1 MLDHLRQT
9 GACSTATD
17 GFALNW
23 SGHNIAISRNLNL
36 QSAAL
41 KSYIWPME
49 SPVFYPRS
57 VERRLVEALEDS
69 PVVLIHG
76 PRQCGKTTLAQ
87 ITCAPNYLTSQ
98 GKYLTWHGN
107 RFTRGYFQEDRGY
120 RYFSFDDPVTRDGA
134 REDPTGFVADLPE
147 RAILDEVQRVP
158 EIFEAI
164 KISVDRRRIPGRF
177 LLTGSTNVFL
187 IPKLSDSLAGRIQIV
202 PLHPLTQF
210 ELTGQSNLSR
220 PDADFLNA
228 LCGDGFPM
236 FQCKRLGAR
245 LAERIVA
252 GGYPAAL
259 ERPTPRRQTNWYLDY
274 VEALVQRDARDLS
287 RVRSL
292 EVLPRLLR
300 AAAAHTAQLFN
311 LSSLASPFELSRPSI
326 GDYVTLLE
334 RLFLLERLPA
344 WHGNRLKRLVK
355 SPKLHLTDTGVAA
368 ALLGADAKAL
378 TADRTLL
385 GHFLETFVYQ
395 ELRRQASWHDTPTE
409 FFHFRDKDG
418 VETDIVIEQA
428 SGVVAG
434 VEIKAAA
441 TVTSADLRGLRK
453 LKNSVGNRF
462 LRGIVL
468 YDGES
473 SIPFGDRFHAVPIS
487 RLWSKP

>member
-1 MLDHLRQT
+1 M
-9 GACSTATD
+9 S
-17 GFALNW
+17 N
-23 SGHNIAISRNLNL
+23 
-36 QSAAL
+36 
-41 KSYIWPME
+41 
-49 SPVFYPRS
+49 PVFYPRS

-87 ITCAPNYLTSQ
+87 ITCAPNYLAW
-98 GKYLTWHGN
+98 GGNHLTWGGN
-107 RFTRGYFQEDRGY
+107 RLAWGHSQEDRDY

-134 REDPTGFVADLPE
+134 RADSTGFVADLPE
-147 RAILDEVQRVP
+147 RVILDEVQRVP
-158 EIFEAI
+158 ELFEAI
-164 KISVDRRRIPGRF
+164 KISVDRQRAPGRF

-187 IPKLSDSLAGRIQIV
+187 VPQLSDSLAGRIQIV

-210 ELTGQSNLSR
+210 ELTGHSTPSR

-228 LCGDGFPM
+228 LFGDGFSM
-236 FQCKRLGAR
+236 FQCER
-245 LAERIVA
+245 LAGQLVEKIVA

-259 ERPTPRRQTNWYLDY
+259 ERPTPRRLANWYRDY
-274 VEALVQRDARDLS
+274 VEALVQRDVRDIT

-292 EVLPRLLR
+292 DVLPRLLR
-300 AAAAHTAQLFN
+300 AAAAQTAQLFN

-344 WHGNRLKRLVK
+344 WHSNRLKRLVK
-355 SPKLHLTDTGVAA
+355 GPKLHLTDTGLAA
-368 ALLGADAKAL
+368 ALLGTDAKAL
-378 TADRTLL
+378 AANRSLL
-385 GHFLETFVYQ
+385 GHFLETFVFQ
-395 ELRRQASWHDTPTE
+395 ELRRQASWHETPTE

-428 SGVVAG
+428 SGTVAG

-441 TVTSADLRGLRK
+441 TVNSTDLRGLRK
-453 LKNSVGNRF
+453 LEKAVGNRF
-462 LRGIVL
+462 VRGVVL
-468 YDGES
+468 YDGET

-487 RLWSKP
+487 RLWRMP